1 MRSILYILFFYLN
14 FNNVNSMNMGH
25 HSHVHNKES
34 MLREN
39 LFQNY
44 DKNIRPVLNNED
56 PINLEFGIE
65 IKSLEN
71 FDQKAENIKFNFWVT
86 MVWKDEYLNWNSTE
100 YNQDFLDV
108 SPNDVWLVDLEL
120 YNAADKPYA
129 YDSNS
134 VLKLNSDGYITW
146 VRPIIYSFSCH
157 LSLKDFPYDTQS
169 CSMTFGSWRLSKQ
182 FLDIYPFNSTNP
194 NYRSIQVSEDFS
206 HNEWDIIDMKTDP
219 QDIEYKCCPGELWPN
234 TIYTI
239 HLERKSTKYDVVIIM
254 SLVLTITAIIVTF
267 IDLSKYTRFYLL
279 VFIPLTIIWL
289 QIHIAGKIPVIEYAT
304 SMELF
309 FLNCFYTML
318 VVVFESGILFN
329 LGKQDI
335 GLSLNFMQK
344 YKNGK
349 LMKYMGRRQ
358 YIIDKDKHLELKKK
372 YDIDMIKNDD
382 STRLQFYQNQ
392 FLFVFDFWFKTILIF
407 TFITNNILI
416 FTT

>member
-1 MRSILYILFFYLN
+1 
-14 FNNVNSMNMGH
+14 
-25 HSHVHNKES
+25 
-34 MLREN
+34 
-39 LFQNY
+39 
-44 DKNIRPVLNNED
+44 
-56 PINLEFGIE
+56 
-65 IKSLEN
+65 
-71 FDQKAENIKFNFWVT
+71 
-86 MVWKDEYLNWNSTE
+86 
-100 YNQDFLDV
+100 
-108 SPNDVWLVDLEL
+108 
-120 YNAADKPYA
+120 
-129 YDSNS
+129 
-134 VLKLNSDGYITW
+134 
-146 VRPIIYSFSCH
+146 
-157 LSLKDFPYDTQS
+157 
-169 CSMTFGSWRLSKQ
+169 
-182 FLDIYPFNSTNP
+182 
-194 NYRSIQVSEDFS
+194 
-206 HNEWDIIDMKTDP
+206 
-219 QDIEYKCCPGELWPN
+219 
-234 TIYTI
+234 
-239 HLERKSTKYDVVIIM
+239 M

-329 LGKQDI
+329 LGKQDV